1 MRFINSVVAY
11 DSDLMMDQSPPLL
24 RWDIFCRVIDNLGDA
39 GVCLR
44 LAADLASRGLQVCL
58 YIDQP
63 AVLADLMGNATYSKS
78 LSIRLWPDATQS
90 FSASEVADV
99 VIEAFAC
106 DPPSAYISAMAQ
118 SDKPPVWIN
127 LEYLSA
133 EAWVEESHGLPSPH
147 PRYALTKYFYFP
159 GFTPATGGL
168 LREPGLIEQLAR
180 FDTVH
185 SPSTSDAQRVFMFG
199 YAQPRITEWLNAL
212 SSQEMPTLL
221 GIAPCPIQQ
230 QVTYWLATH
239 AETKELT
246 VVHQPFVPQVAFD
259 ALLATY
265 DFLFVR
271 GEDSFVRAQWVAKPF
286 VWQIYPQEDAIHLIK
301 LKAFYD
307 RYLDQGVLTEE
318 QRSIYWQF
326 VSAWNL
332 GHEASNEPV
341 LANTWPKLVEI
352 YPLLLENARVWRN
365 QLLKQRDLVSQLR
378 DFVGHLVK

>member
-1 MRFINSVVAY
+1 MVIFTVAY
-11 DSDLMMDQSPPLL
+11 DLKLMTNQSPPLL

-63 AVLADLMGNATYSKS
+63 AVLKNLMHNTTYSKS
-78 LSIRLWPDATQS
+78 LSVRLWPEDTES
-90 FSASEVADV
+90 FSASDVADV

-106 DPPSAYISAMAQ
+106 DPPTAYISAMAQ
-118 SDKPPVWIN
+118 ATKPPAWIN

-147 PRYALTKYFYFP
+147 PRYALTKYFFFP
-159 GFTPATGGL
+159 GFTPGTGGL
-168 LREPGLIEQLAR
+168 LREPGLIDRLATAQTENK
-180 FDTVH
+180 DTVL
-185 SPSTSDAQRVFMFG
+185 RIFLFG
-199 YAQPRITEWLNAL
+199 YPQPKVAEWLDRLAA
-212 SSQEMPTLL
+212 QAEPTLL
-221 GIAPCPIQQ
+221 AIVPCPAQQ
-230 QVTYWLATH
+230 QVDDWLATH
-239 AETKELT
+239 TDTNQLT
-246 VVHQPFVPQVAFD
+246 IAHQPFVPQAEFD
-259 ALLATY
+259 ALLASY

-271 GEDSFVRAQWVAKPF
+271 GEDSFVRAQWAAKPL
-286 VWQIYPQEDAIHLIK
+286 VWQIYPQEDAIHLVK

-307 RYLDQGVLTEE
+307 HYLDQGVLTAK

-326 VSAWNL
+326 VSAWNN
-332 GHEASNEPV
+332 GNASSNDAV
-341 LANTWPKLVEI
+341 LASTWPKLVEI

>member
-1 MRFINSVVAY
+1 MVIFTVAY
-11 DSDLMMDQSPPLL
+11 DLKLMTNQSPPLL

-63 AVLADLMGNATYSKS
+63 AVLKNLMHNTTYSKS
-78 LSIRLWPDATQS
+78 LSVRLWPEDTES
-90 FSASEVADV
+90 FSASDVADV

-106 DPPSAYISAMAQ
+106 DPPTAYISAMAQ
-118 SDKPPVWIN
+118 ATKPPAWIN

-147 PRYALTKYFYFP
+147 PRYALTKYFFFP
-159 GFTPATGGL
+159 GFTPGTGGL
-168 LREPGLIEQLAR
+168 LREPGLIDRLATAQTENK
-180 FDTVH
+180 DT
-185 SPSTSDAQRVFMFG
+185 TLRMFLFG
-199 YAQPRITEWLNAL
+199 YPQPKISEWLDRLAA
-212 SSQEMPTLL
+212 QAEPTLL
-221 GIAPCPIQQ
+221 AIVPCPAQQ
-230 QVTYWLATH
+230 QVDDWLATH
-239 AETKELT
+239 TDTNQLT
-246 VVHQPFVPQVAFD
+246 IVHQPFVPQAEFD
-259 ALLATY
+259 ALLASY

-271 GEDSFVRAQWVAKPF
+271 GEDSFVRAQWAAKPL
-286 VWQIYPQEDAIHLIK
+286 VWQIYPQEEAIHLIK

-307 RYLDQGVLTEE
+307 HYLDQGVLTAE

-326 VSAWNL
+326 VSAWNNSD
-332 GHEASNEPV
+332 ASSNDAV
-341 LANTWPKLVEI
+341 LASTWPKLVEI

>member
-1 MRFINSVVAY
+1 MVIFTVAY
-11 DSDLMMDQSPPLL
+11 DLKLMTNQSPPLL

-63 AVLADLMGNATYSKS
+63 AVLKNLMHNTTYSKS
-78 LSIRLWPDATQS
+78 LSVRLWPEDTET
-90 FSASEVADV
+90 FSASDVADV

-106 DPPSAYISAMAQ
+106 DPPTAYISAMAQ
-118 SDKPPVWIN
+118 ATKPPAWIN

-147 PRYALTKYFYFP
+147 PRYALTKYFFFP
-159 GFTPATGGL
+159 GFTPGTGGL
-168 LREPGLIEQLAR
+168 LREPGLIDRLATAQTENK
-180 FDTVH
+180 DT
-185 SPSTSDAQRVFMFG
+185 ALRIFLFG
-199 YAQPRITEWLNAL
+199 YPQPKISEWLDRLAA
-212 SSQEMPTLL
+212 QAEPTLL
-221 GIAPCPIQQ
+221 AIVPCPAQQ
-230 QVTYWLATH
+230 QADDWLAKHTD
-239 AETKELT
+239 TNQLT
-246 VVHQPFVPQVAFD
+246 IAHQPFVPQAKFD
-259 ALLATY
+259 ALLASY

-271 GEDSFVRAQWVAKPF
+271 GEDSFVRAQWAAKPL
-286 VWQIYPQEDAIHLIK
+286 VWQIYPQEEAIHLVK

-307 RYLDQGVLTEE
+307 HYLDQGVLTAK

-326 VSAWNL
+326 VSAWNN
-332 GHEASNEPV
+332 GNASSNDAV
-341 LANTWPKLVEI
+341 LASTWPKLVEI

>member
-1 MRFINSVVAY
+1 MVIFTVAY
-11 DSDLMMDQSPPLL
+11 DLKLMTNQSPPLL

-63 AVLADLMGNATYSKS
+63 AVLKNLMYNTTYSKS
-78 LSIRLWPDATQS
+78 LSVRLWPEDTES
-90 FSASEVADV
+90 FSASDVADV

-106 DPPSAYISAMAQ
+106 DPPTAYISAMAQ
-118 SDKPPVWIN
+118 ATKPPAWIN

-147 PRYALTKYFYFP
+147 PRYALTKHFFFP
-159 GFTPATGGL
+159 GFTPGTGGL
-168 LREPGLIEQLAR
+168 LREPGLIDRLATAQTENK
-180 FDTVH
+180 DT
-185 SPSTSDAQRVFMFG
+185 TLRMFLFG
-199 YAQPRITEWLNAL
+199 YPQPKISEWLDRLAA
-212 SSQEMPTLL
+212 QAEPTLL
-221 GIAPCPIQQ
+221 AIAPCPAQQ
-230 QVTYWLATH
+230 QADDWLATH
-239 AETKELT
+239 TDTNQLT
-246 VVHQPFVPQVAFD
+246 IAHQPFVPQAEFD
-259 ALLATY
+259 ALLASY

-271 GEDSFVRAQWVAKPF
+271 GEDSFVRAQWAAKPL
-286 VWQIYPQEDAIHLIK
+286 VWQIYPQEEAIHLVK

-307 RYLDQGVLTEE
+307 HYLDQGVLTAK

-326 VSAWNL
+326 VSAWNNSD
-332 GHEASNEPV
+332 ASSNEAV
-341 LANTWPKLVEI
+341 LASTWPKLVEI
-352 YPLLLENARVWRN
+352 YPLLLENALVWRN

>member
-1 MRFINSVVAY
+1 MVIFTVAY
-11 DSDLMMDQSPPLL
+11 DLKLMTNQSPPLL

-63 AVLADLMGNATYSKS
+63 AVLKNLMHNTTYSKS
-78 LSIRLWPDATQS
+78 LSVRLWPEDTES
-90 FSASEVADV
+90 FSASDVADV

-106 DPPSAYISAMAQ
+106 DPPTAYISAMAQ
-118 SDKPPVWIN
+118 ATKPPAWIN

-147 PRYALTKYFYFP
+147 PRYALTKYFFFP
-159 GFTPATGGL
+159 GFTPGTGGL
-168 LREPGLIEQLAR
+168 LREPGLIDRLETAHIENK
-180 FDTVH
+180 DT
-185 SPSTSDAQRVFMFG
+185 TLRIFLFG
-199 YAQPRITEWLNAL
+199 YPQPKVAEWLDRLAA
-212 SSQEMPTLL
+212 QAEPTLL
-221 GIAPCPIQQ
+221 AIVPCPAQQ
-230 QVTYWLATH
+230 QVDDWLATH
-239 AETKELT
+239 TDTNQLT
-246 VVHQPFVPQVAFD
+246 IVHQPFVPQAEFD
-259 ALLATY
+259 ALLASY

-271 GEDSFVRAQWVAKPF
+271 GEDSFVRAQWVAKPL
-286 VWQIYPQEDAIHLIK
+286 VWQIYPQEEAIHLVK

-307 RYLDQGVLTEE
+307 HYLDQGVLTAK

-326 VSAWNL
+326 VSAWNN
-332 GHEASNEPV
+332 GNASSNDAV
-341 LANTWPKLVEI
+341 LASTWPKLVEI

>member
-1 MRFINSVVAY
+1 MICAVAY
-11 DSDLMMDQSPPLL
+11 DLNLMTNQSPPLL

-63 AVLADLMGNATYSKS
+63 AVLKQLMHNTAYSKY
-78 LSIRLWPDATQS
+78 LSVRLWPEYTES
-90 FSASEVADV
+90 FSASDVADV

-106 DPPSAYISAMAQ
+106 DPPTAYIRAMAQ
-118 SDKPPVWIN
+118 SAKPPVWIN

-133 EAWVEESHGLPSPH
+133 EAWVKESHGLPSPH
-147 PRYALTKYFYFP
+147 PRYALTKYFFFP
-159 GFTPATGGL
+159 GFTPGTGGL
-168 LREPGLIEQLAR
+168 LREPGLIDRL
-180 FDTVH
+180 DTAH
-185 SPSTSDAQRVFMFG
+185 IENKDTALRIFLFG
-199 YAQPRITEWLNAL
+199 YPQPKISEWLDRLAA
-212 SSQEMPTLL
+212 QAEPTLL
-221 GIAPCPIQQ
+221 AIVPCPAQQ
-230 QVTYWLATH
+230 QVDDWLATH
-239 AETKELT
+239 TDTNQLT
-246 VVHQPFVPQVAFD
+246 IAHQPFVPQAEFD
-259 ALLATY
+259 ALLASY

-271 GEDSFVRAQWVAKPF
+271 GEDSFVRAQWAAKPL
-286 VWQIYPQEDAIHLIK
+286 VWQIYPQEEAIHLVK

-307 RYLDQGVLTEE
+307 HYLDQGVLTAK

-326 VSAWNL
+326 VSAWNN
-332 GHEASNEPV
+332 GNASSNDAV
-341 LANTWPKLVEI
+341 LASTWPKLVEI